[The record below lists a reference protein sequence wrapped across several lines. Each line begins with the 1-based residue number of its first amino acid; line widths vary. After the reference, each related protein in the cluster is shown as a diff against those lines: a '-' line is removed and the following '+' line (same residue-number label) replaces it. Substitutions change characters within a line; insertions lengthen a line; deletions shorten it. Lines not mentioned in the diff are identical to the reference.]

1 MIRDITEFG
10 AVGDGKTK
18 ATAAIQKTIDTVAD
32 AGGGTVRV
40 PAGTFLSGSLKL
52 RSHINLHLETGA
64 RLVSSLDPA
73 DVIDFTKDFDD
84 DNADTG
90 WEGGCFLFARHEE
103 DITISGDGTIDGQ
116 GRLAFWD
123 DDADD
128 DFHECPLAVKGFRP
142 RMSFLEDVKKL
153 TVRDVTF
160 EDSAYWTL
168 HLAGCHDV
176 LIENIRILNNER
188 GANNDGIDPD
198 CCKNVVIRGCI
209 IRTGDDCIVVK
220 TTAPMTK
227 KYGPSENIV
236 ISGCTMRSRSC
247 ALKIGTETW
256 GDIHHIILSDCVLSD
271 CTRGFGIWSRDGGN
285 VSDIMIHHVTGNTRR
300 YADCSKRDSGVHV
313 WWGKGDPVF
322 ISATKRAGVDRLPGT
337 ISRIFIDHLYMDGE
351 GTSMIAGE
359 TYSVIEDVHFSD
371 VVLRLKRQ
379 SSHVPDVFDEMPSAR
394 GVYPHE
400 IAVLYTRSV
409 KNCTLE
415 GRFEIDDSMKEFCRR
430 QIIQD
435 SSN

>member
-128 DFHECPLAVKGFRP
+128 GFHECPLAVNGFRP
-142 RMSFLEDVKKL
+142 R
-153 TVRDVTF
+153 R
-160 EDSAYWTL
+160 
-168 HLAGCHDV
+168 C
-176 LIENIRILNNER
+176 LN
-188 GANNDGIDPD
+188 
-198 CCKNVVIRGCI
+198 KSMF
-209 IRTGDDCIVVK
+209 RT
-220 TTAPMTK
+220 
-227 KYGPSENIV
+227 
-236 ISGCTMRSRSC
+236 
-247 ALKIGTETW
+247 
-256 GDIHHIILSDCVLSD
+256 
-271 CTRGFGIWSRDGGN
+271 
-285 VSDIMIHHVTGNTRR
+285 
-300 YADCSKRDSGVHV
+300 
-313 WWGKGDPVF
+313 
-322 ISATKRAGVDRLPGT
+322 
-337 ISRIFIDHLYMDGE
+337 
-351 GTSMIAGE
+351 
-359 TYSVIEDVHFSD
+359 
-371 VVLRLKRQ
+371 
-379 SSHVPDVFDEMPSAR
+379 
-394 GVYPHE
+394 
-400 IAVLYTRSV
+400 
-409 KNCTLE
+409 
-415 GRFEIDDSMKEFCRR
+415 
-430 QIIQD
+430 
-435 SSN
+435 

>member
-128 DFHECPLAVKGFRP
+128 GFHECPLAVKGFRP

-168 HLAGCHDV
+168 HLAGCQDV

-220 TTAPMTK
+220 TTAPMTR
-227 KYGPSENIV
+227 KYGASENIV